1 MTRSEGLHHVTIMA
15 SDPGRNL
22 AFYTKVLGLRFIKK
36 TVNFDDPSLYHL
48 YYGDTDGTPGTA
60 LTFFPMPGIG
70 AGRAGIGETS
80 ETMFAAPIGSLSFW
94 TQRLVEHAVWH
105 DAPEKRFGETV
116 LPFRDPDGTRLA
128 IAFTGDAGDNAWT
141 EGGIAREH
149 AIRGFHGVTLLLR
162 EEEAT
167 ARVLTE
173 VFGYE
178 AAAREGSRVRYSAK
192 AAPELGA
199 HVDLHVV
206 GDFLP
211 GRAGGGTVHHIA
223 FRAKDDATAF
233 AMRDALAQNLRIN
246 ATEQKDRN
254 YFRSIYFREPGGVL
268 FEIATDEPGFLID
281 EDRDSLGK
289 DLKLPPAYEKHRQE
303 IERHLPELVQDA

>member
-36 TVNFDDPSLYHL
+36 TVNFDDPGLYHL
-48 YYGDTDGTPGTA
+48 YYGDTTGSPGTA
-60 LTFFPMPGIG
+60 LTFFPIPGI
-70 AGRAGIGETS
+70 APGRAGVGETS
-80 ETMFAAPIGSLSFW
+80 ETIFAAPEASLAFW
-94 TQRLVEHAVWH
+94 TQRLVALGVPH
-105 DAPEKRFGETV
+105 DAPEKRFGETI

-128 IAFTGDAGDNAWT
+128 IAFTGGPGEAAWT
-141 EGGIAREH
+141 EGDIAREH
-149 AIRGFHGVTLLLR
+149 AIRGFHAVTLLLR
-162 EEEAT
+162 SGDAT
-167 ARVLTE
+167 ARVLTD
-173 VFGYE
+173 VFGYRE
-178 AAAREGSRVRYSAK
+178 AAREGSRIRYSASPT
-192 AAPELGA
+192 PELGA

-211 GRAGGGTVHHIA
+211 GRSGGGTVHHIA
-223 FRAKDDATAF
+223 FRAKDDAMAF
-233 AMRDALAQNLRIN
+233 AMRDALAQTLRIH

-281 EDRDSLGK
+281 EDAASLGNA
-289 DLKLPPAYEKHRQE
+289 LKLPPAYEKHRAE
-303 IERHLPELVQDA
+303 IERMLPALEENA